1 MDTNWLE
8 DFVSFARSLNFTKAA
23 AERNITQSAF
33 SRRIQSLE
41 TWLGVEL
48 IDRKTFPAT
57 LSPAGDE
64 FLPTAKRMIQALHR
78 GRDDVRAKVGVDID
92 TIRFAAPH
100 SISIHNLMPLVSD
113 LETIIPSLK
122 THVTS
127 DNLHNCYEQLSE
139 RNCDF
144 LMCYRFPGI
153 PVLLDEQKFQF
164 IEIGTER
171 LVPVYSHRKELAK
184 GWQLP
189 GWNSPPMPYL
199 RYSSGS
205 YLGAVAEQL
214 FSNNQPNLLVRHTDA
229 FAEALKSLC
238 LQGAGLA
245 WLPEASIK
253 SELESEELLIAG
265 SADWCVD
272 LKLVIYT
279 EPDNHKHQSEIA
291 WKFFS
296 QMSLGT
302 GNQ

>member
-23 AERNITQSAF
+23 AERNITQSAY
-33 SRRIQSLE
+33 SRRIKSLE

-64 FLPTAKRMIQALHR
+64 FLPTAKRMIQSLHR
-78 GRDDVRAKVGVDID
+78 SRDDVRAKIGVDTD
-92 TIRFAAPH
+92 TLRFAAPH
-100 SISIHNLMPLVSD
+100 SISIHNLMPLLSD
-113 LETIIPSLK
+113 LENTIPKLK

-153 PVLLDEQKFQF
+153 PVMLDEEKFHF
-164 IEIGTER
+164 VEIGNER
-171 LVPVYSHRKELAK
+171 LVPVYSPRRQLTK
-184 GWQLP
+184 GWKLP
-189 GWNSPPMPYL
+189 GWEAPPMPYL

-205 YLGAVAEQL
+205 FLGAVTEQL
-214 FSNNQPNLLVRHTDA
+214 FGSNQPNLSIRHIDA

-245 WLPEASIK
+245 WLPEASVK
-253 SELESEELLIAG
+253 NELENGALLIAG
-265 SADWCVD
+265 NADWCVD

-279 EPDNHKHQSEIA
+279 EPITHTKQASMVWQEF
-291 WKFFS
+291 K
-296 QMSLGT
+296 SLKEKGSLS
-302 GNQ
+302 